1 MIEEAQMAGD
11 KHPYER
17 VTPSELVAEVT
28 EMASENQRDEARQ
41 LQKSL
46 EEQWFPLRERYE
58 VARMLARGLLC
69 IFFLIV
75 AWSGI
80 MMMTLLILDVTT
92 SRVSS
97 DQIDLAVDFVK
108 DLLPYIATP
117 LGVALGFYF
126 REDD

>member
-1 MIEEAQMAGD
+1 MAHD

-17 VTPSELVAEVT
+17 VTPGELVAEVT
-28 EMASENQRDEARQ
+28 GSVPQDQRDEARQ

-46 EEQWFPLRERYE
+46 EEQWFPLKERYE
-58 VARMLARGLLC
+58 VARVLAKGLLYL
-69 IFFLIV
+69 FFFIV
-75 AWSGI
+75 AWSGF
-80 MMMTLLILDVTT
+80 MMLTLLVLNVTT

-97 DQIDLAVDFVK
+97 DQLDLVVDFVK